1 LTEFFEL
8 RQSKLFWFFAAL
20 AVIGTISGTVAFNSV
35 QNVYDTDPAQ
45 LQADFDNY
53 IFEHAKD
60 YNNLKQAMQTIDED
74 HHDIFDEISANFTA
88 VTKAHRNLMAMVIT
102 EETTDEPAPS
112 VNHFN
117 LQTDPEWK
125 RGELITITGTLPQ
138 SASSLEASVTQIT
151 SPDCSTPNN
160 TLDRYCRTFNV
171 AVFDDKTFTMPFAL
185 ATNDPLGQYTVTF
198 KSLGKFDSISF
209 KAIE

>member
-1 LTEFFEL
+1 MTEFFEL
-8 RQSKLFWFFAAL
+8 RQSKLFWFVAAI
-20 AVIGTISGTVAFNSV
+20 AVVGLLSGVVAFNSV
-35 QNVYDTDPAQ
+35 QNVYDGDTAQ

-53 IFEHAKD
+53 IFEHSKLHVEEGKAI
-60 YNNLKQAMQTIDED
+60 KQLDED
-74 HHDIFDEISANFTA
+74 HHDVLDEISANFTGVA
-88 VTKAHRNLMAMVIT
+88 KAHMNLMAMVIT
-102 EETTDEPAPS
+102 EETTGQQAPS

-125 RGELITITGTLPQ
+125 RGELITITGSLPQ
-138 SASSLEASVTQIT
+138 TASSLEAVVTHIA
-151 SPDCSTPNN
+151 DEDYN
-160 TLDRYCRTFNV
+160 RTFNV

-209 KAIE
+209 KAVE

>member
-8 RQSKLFWFFAAL
+8 RQSKLFWFVAAI
-20 AVIGTISGTVAFNSV
+20 AVVGLLSGVVAFNSV
-35 QNVYDTDPAQ
+35 QNVYDGDTAQ

-53 IFEHAKD
+53 IFEHSRLHAD
-60 YNNLKQAMQTIDED
+60 EGLAIKQLDED
-74 HHDIFDEISANFTA
+74 HHDILDEVSANFTGVA
-88 VTKAHRNLMAMVIT
+88 KAHMNLMAMVIT
-102 EETTDEPAPS
+102 EETTTDDPAPS
-112 VNHFN
+112 INHFN

-125 RGELITITGTLPQ
+125 RAELITITGTLPQ
-138 SASSLEASVTQIT
+138 TASSLQATIT
-151 SPDCSTPNN
+151 HITEDYN
-160 TLDRYCRTFNV
+160 RTFNV

-185 ATNDPLGQYTVTF
+185 RADDPLGQYTVTF